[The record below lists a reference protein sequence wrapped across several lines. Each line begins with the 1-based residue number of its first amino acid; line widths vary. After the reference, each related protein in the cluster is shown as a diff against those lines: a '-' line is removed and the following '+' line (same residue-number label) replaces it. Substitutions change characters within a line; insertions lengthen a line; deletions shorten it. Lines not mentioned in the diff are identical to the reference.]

1 MTSRL
6 RLTSFLQWEVLLV
19 ILLFAT
25 FVLGTSIAE
34 QFLEGQNLSLASA
47 DLMEK
52 AIMALG
58 LTLVILAGEIDL
70 SVASVLGLSSAIV
83 GATVEA
89 GVPMGGAIAL
99 ALLAGA
105 LCGLFNGLLVARL
118 GLPSLVVTLGTL
130 ALFRG
135 LAFVVLGDEPVSEF
149 PASFTDFGFN
159 NVPGTLIP
167 WPAVVFA
174 VLAVITFFVLHR
186 SWVGR
191 QIYAIG
197 NNAEAARF
205 SGVDVDRLKVGL
217 FVISGTLAALAGVVF
232 TARFASARP
241 DNGAG
246 FELDVITAVLLGG
259 VSIFGGRGT
268 LVGVILGLFL
278 IGSLRNALGL
288 ADVGAEKQ
296 SIVVGSLLI
305 VSVIGTNALLQL
317 RERID
322 RRHPASQP
330 QPHPSTQGGSS

>member
-1 MTSRL
+1 VSTRL
-6 RLTSFLQWEVLLV
+6 RWSSLVQWEALLVLLLVFTV
-19 ILLFAT
+19 ILGASL
-25 FVLGTSIAE
+25 SE
-34 QFLEGQNLSLASA
+34 QFLTGDNLSFATS

-83 GATVEA
+83 GGLVSTGAPLAV
-89 GVPMGGAIAL
+89 AIAAAL
-99 ALLAGA
+99 AAGA

-130 ALFRG
+130 ALYRG

-149 PASFTDFGFN
+149 PSGFTTFGFES
-159 NVPGTLIP
+159 VPGTQIP
-167 WPAVVFA
+167 WTAVVFV

-186 SWVGR
+186 SWIGR
-191 QIYAIG
+191 EIYAIG

-205 SGVDVDRLKVGL
+205 SGVDVDRLRIGL
-217 FVISGTLAALAGVVF
+217 FVVSGTLAALAGVVF

-241 DNGAG
+241 DNGVG
-246 FELDVITAVLLGG
+246 FELDVIAAVLLGG

-268 LVGVILGLFL
+268 LIGVILGLFL
-278 IGSLRNALGL
+278 IGGLRNALGL
-288 ADVGAEKQ
+288 ADVGAERQ

-317 RERID
+317 QERVA
-322 RRHPASQP
+322 RRRPAQSP
-330 QPHPSTQGGSS
+330 GNPTTQEGS